1 MSKEVFE
8 QHPDLEKVY
17 CTSDGT
23 PFYQEN
29 DAKNHAKTLK
39 DKSVEAVYNENLLEV
54 ISEEDLSDSD
64 KELAEFEAAEKV
76 KADQEAADAAAQKE
90 VEEKAKAD
98 QEAAEKTELAKSL
111 ADFDPETT
119 KYPEA
124 LKLFKAL
131 GLESENE
138 KKDTIYPLL
147 AAAKASAQEGV
158 NTEE

>member
-29 DAKNHAKTLK
+29 DAKNHAKKLDVKT
-39 DKSVEAVYNENLLEV
+39 VETVYNENLLEV
-54 ISEEDLSDSD
+54 IGEEDLSDSD
-64 KELAEFEAAEKV
+64 KEMAEFEAAEKV
-76 KADQEAADAAAQKE
+76 KADQEAAD
-90 VEEKAKAD
+90 EK
-98 QEAAEKTELAKSL
+98 EAAEKAELAKSL
-111 ADFDPETT
+111 ADFDPETV

-131 GLESENE
+131 GLEAENE

-147 AAAKASAQEGV
+147 VAAKASVQEGV
-158 NTEE
+158 NTQE

>member
-1 MSKEVFE
+1 MNEVFE
-8 QHPDLEKVY
+8 QNPSLEKVY

-39 DKSVEAVYNENLLEV
+39 DKSVETVYNENLLEV
-54 ISEEDLSDSD
+54 VDDEELIGEDL
-64 KELAEFEAAEKV
+64 EIAEFEAAEK
-76 KADQEAADAAAQKE
+76 
-90 VEEKAKAD
+90 AKAE
-98 QEAAEKTELAKSL
+98 QAELAKSL
-111 ADFDPETT
+111 ADFDPENT
-119 KYPEA
+119 KYPEG

-131 GLESENE
+131 GLEAENE

-147 AAAKASAQEGV
+147 VAAKASAQEGV